1 MKLFLCSH
9 FSSVGSL
16 IKEEIEN
23 KKVAFIPTA
32 SLREGYTGY
41 VGSARKLF
49 KKLGAI
55 VTEIDISTEAY
66 STIQSVFED
75 ADVIY
80 FTGGNSFFLI
90 DQLRKT
96 GTDELLKKEL
106 AKGKLMIGE
115 SAGAII
121 CAPSIQYIEQMD
133 VNEYQKSAMTTLN
146 PTLDRKDVLINSVM
160 GLCGESGEAIDIV
173 KKWLMQGHE
182 LDKDH
187 LIKEL
192 GDVAWYLAEAATAL
206 DVPLETVF
214 QENLDKLH
222 RRFPNGFDT
231 QASVHRKKEDI

>member
-32 SLREGYTGY
+32 SLHEGYTGY

-49 KKLGAI
+49 KKLGAS

-66 STIQSVFED
+66 STIQAVFED

-80 FTGGNSFFLI
+80 FTGGNSFFLM

-96 GTDELLKKEL
+96 ETDELLKKEL
-106 AKGKLMIGE
+106 ANGKLMIGE

-121 CAPSIQYIEQMD
+121 CAPTIQYIEQMD
-133 VNEYQKSAMTTLN
+133 EKPEDYSQEDNEGLDLIDFYVLPHYLTAPFKKITERIMAEFSDLNICAINNRQAIIVNDEGSKVIC
-146 PTLDRKDVLINSVM
+146 KD
-160 GLCGESGEAIDIV
+160 
-173 KKWLMQGHE
+173 
-182 LDKDH
+182 
-187 LIKEL
+187 
-192 GDVAWYLAEAATAL
+192 
-206 DVPLETVF
+206 
-214 QENLDKLH
+214 
-222 RRFPNGFDT
+222 
-231 QASVHRKKEDI
+231 

>member
-1 MKLFLCSH
+1 MNLFLCSH

-80 FTGGNSFFLI
+80 FTGGNSFLLI

-96 GTDELLKKEL
+96 GTDDKYSNPVQATSNGNTAVMK
-106 AKGKLMIGE
+106 
-115 SAGAII
+115 
-121 CAPSIQYIEQMD
+121 QRIE
-133 VNEYQKSAMTTLN
+133 AA
-146 PTLDRKDVLINSVM
+146 R
-160 GLCGESGEAIDIV
+160 
-173 KKWLMQGHE
+173 
-182 LDKDH
+182 
-187 LIKEL
+187 
-192 GDVAWYLAEAATAL
+192 GDVIELKITNENTQL
-206 DVPLETVF
+206 IPETGVRLRTSRHVWLLF
-214 QENLDKLH
+214 AISIIMILFF
-222 RRFPNGFDT
+222 RRR
-231 QASVHRKKEDI
+231 RKIR